1 MNNAFSRY
9 LFTLET
15 EADPQA
21 PARILGLVTRRN
33 VLPSWFSARDLGGD
47 RLRVVIEVRDLDA
60 HGAGYLAKCV
70 LNIPSVISADV
81 RRVAQ
86 REAMVA

>member
-1 MNNAFSRY
+1 MNACNRY
-9 LFTLET
+9 LLTIET

-60 HGAGYLAKCV
+60 HGVDYLQKCV
-70 LNIPSVISADV
+70 LNIPSVIAADV

-86 REAMVA
+86 REAVAA

>member
-1 MNNAFSRY
+1 MNASSRY
-9 LFTLET
+9 LLTIET

-47 RLRVVIEVRDLDA
+47 RLRVVMEVRDLDA
-60 HGAGYLAKCV
+60 HGVAYLEKCV
-70 LNIPSVISADV
+70 LNIPTVIRTDV

-86 REAMVA
+86 REAMLA